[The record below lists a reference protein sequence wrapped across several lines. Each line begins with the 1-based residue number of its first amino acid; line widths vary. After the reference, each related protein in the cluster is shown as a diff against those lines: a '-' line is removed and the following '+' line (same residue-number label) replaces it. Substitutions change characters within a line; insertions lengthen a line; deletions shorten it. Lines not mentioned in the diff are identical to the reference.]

1 MGKADFK
8 PGRKCGACWRELTG
22 ALGDP
27 TQGGLDW
34 VTEWGTQPAE
44 LSPRAL
50 SRDGAALVL
59 SITDNPQNHS
69 HSDGHSTP
77 GARESRPVHLGSPA
91 ELLLQRL
98 QGGVLTPGRQQTPVP
113 AGSVFIG
120 AVKLGRVPEAAP
132 SNDRRRGQTPG
143 PWAPSPRPRGTSA
156 VSATLSV
163 GLGPSGS
170 WRYGLR
176 VSMQALR
183 AFTPTSPC
191 EFTEALF

>member
-8 PGRKCGACWRELTG
+8 PGRKRGACWRELTG

-44 LSPRAL
+44 LSPRPL
-50 SRDGAALVL
+50 RRDGAALVP

-69 HSDGHSTP
+69 HSHGHSTT

-98 QGGVLTPGRQQTPVP
+98 QGGVLTPGRQQAP
-113 AGSVFIG
+113 VFIG
-120 AVKLGRVPEAAP
+120 AVKLGRVPEAVP

-143 PWAPSPRPRGTSA
+143 PWAPSPRLRGTSA
-156 VSATLSV
+156 V
-163 GLGPSGS
+163 
-170 WRYGLR
+170 
-176 VSMQALR
+176 
-183 AFTPTSPC
+183 
-191 EFTEALF
+191 

>member
-1 MGKADFK
+1 M
-8 PGRKCGACWRELTG
+8 
-22 ALGDP
+22 
-27 TQGGLDW
+27 
-34 VTEWGTQPAE
+34 TEWGTQPTE
-44 LSPRAL
+44 LSPRPL